1 MSRFLKN
8 KEKIIGQIPGEAI
21 FIGDKKID
29 EVRLTVFDY
38 DSENF
43 RETSLSS
50 VKELIAFKESQT
62 VTWINIYGLH
72 DVNLIKEIG
81 DIFNIHALTI
91 EDILNTGQRPKME
104 DFDDYLLFTL
114 KNLHYNKEEESVVGE
129 QLSII
134 LSDNFVLTFQE
145 RPREIFE
152 HVRNRIRKN
161 KGRIRKNGSDYLTY
175 ALLDT
180 IVDRYLFIVGQIG
193 EEIEELQVQLI
204 NNHSRNLLNTIY
216 MYKQEISYIRK
227 TIWPVKEFILQLSRF
242 DTDFIKENT
251 YPFLK
256 DALDLVTETVEVTD
270 IYSVMLSDYLDMYNS
285 AVNNKLNEIMK
296 VLTIFSVIFIP
307 LTFVTSIYGMNFDN
321 MPELHYKYG
330 YFILCSV
337 LLVSAGIMI
346 MVFKK
351 KKWL

>member
-8 KEKIIGQIPGEAI
+8 NEKIIGQIPGEAI

-38 DSENF
+38 DSENL

-50 VKELIAFKESQT
+50 VKELIAFKDSQT

-134 LSDNFVLTFQE
+134 LSDNYVLTFQE

-161 KGRIRKNGSDYLTY
+161 KGRIRKNGADYLTY

-193 EEIEELQVQLI
+193 EEIEELQVQII

-307 LTFVTSIYGMNFDN
+307 LTFVTSIYGMNFDY

-337 LLVSAGIMI
+337 LLLSAVSMI
-346 MVFKK
+346 LIFKK
-351 KKWL
+351 KKWI